1 MAWSRT
7 ASSWLLCVST
17 NRKFPNIRC
26 RCSERDYIPAIII
39 INNPKAGEK
48 NSKVTLHSYDVTT
61 KDTKELKVPVEAD
74 SYIPRI
80 VFTNNDDQLAVMT
93 LNRHQNVFN
102 MYYANP
108 KSGVFSFDP
117 A

>member
-1 MAWSRT
+1 MQMFGEG
-7 ASSWLLCVST
+7 LYPGYY
-17 NRKFPNIRC
+17 NYK
-26 RCSERDYIPAIII
+26 Y
-39 INNPKAGEK
+39 PKAGEK
-48 NSKVTLHSYDVTT
+48 NSKVTLHSYDDDEGY
-61 KDTKELKVPVEAD
+61 KRIESSGRSGQLYSAD
-74 SYIPRI
+74 C
-80 VFTNNDDQLAVMT
+80 FTNNDDQLAVMT